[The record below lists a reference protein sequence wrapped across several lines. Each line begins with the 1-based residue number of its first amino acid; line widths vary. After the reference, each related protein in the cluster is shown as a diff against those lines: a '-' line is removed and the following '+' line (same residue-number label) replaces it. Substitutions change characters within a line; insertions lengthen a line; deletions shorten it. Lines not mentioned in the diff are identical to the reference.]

1 MERIILCINAAGQ
14 QIIKLD
20 QDAKGFPSGFLILI
34 LEDDLNMTVLFAL
47 QPTQD

>member
-20 QDAKGFPSGFLILI
+20 QDAKGFPFGFLI
-34 LEDDLNMTVLFAL
+34 LEDDLNMTVLFTL
-47 QPTQD
+47 QQTQD